1 MLHDDSSLLLPNNS
15 HTSIG
20 YDINDDAKNVQ
31 LPGTMWGMHY
41 DIKQI
46 IYSHI
51 ENLCNDKIV
60 LYWFT
65 STIPQVNKCIIGL
78 IIYSL
83 YLSYRLIIMYIVYYR
98 YFYWVRLLK

>member
-1 MLHDDSSLLLPNNS
+1 VLHDDSSLLLSNNS
-15 HTSIG
+15 HTRIG

-31 LPGTMWGMHY
+31 LPGTMWGIHY

-60 LYWFT
+60 RFT

-83 YLSYRLIIMYIVYYR
+83 YLYR
-98 YFYWVRLLK
+98 YLTGL